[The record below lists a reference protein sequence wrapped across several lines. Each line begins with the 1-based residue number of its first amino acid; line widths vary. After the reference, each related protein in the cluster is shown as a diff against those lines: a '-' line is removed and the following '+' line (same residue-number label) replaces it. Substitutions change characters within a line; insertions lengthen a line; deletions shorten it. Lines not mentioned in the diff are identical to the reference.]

1 VSTADWSA
9 AAPSAEDI
17 ARLAETALAALPEPV
32 RAAAGGIV
40 IRVAE
45 LAEDETLDAPGI
57 EDPLELTGLYSG
69 IALTQ
74 RSVEDTGVLPDE
86 IWLYRRAILDE
97 WAARGDV
104 ALDAL
109 VAHVLVHELAHHF
122 GWSDADIAAVD
133 DWRL

>member
-1 VSTADWSA
+1 MGRWGI
-9 AAPSAEDI
+9 AAPSAEAFEDM
-17 ARLAETALAALPEPV
+17 AEAALGALPEPF
-32 RAAAGGIV
+32 RSPAGDVV

-45 LAEDETLDAPGI
+45 VADEETLAALGI
-57 EDPLELTGLYSG
+57 EDPFGLTGLYHG
-69 IALTQ
+69 VARTE
-74 RSVEDTGVLPDE
+74 RSVEDWGVLPDE

-104 ALDAL
+104 ALDDL

>member
-1 VSTADWSA
+1 MADRSA
-9 AAPSAEDI
+9 VAPSAEDI
-17 ARLAETALAALPEPV
+17 ARLAEAALAALPAPF

-40 IRVAE
+40 IRVAD
-45 LAEDETLDAPGI
+45 LAEDETLDALGI

-69 IALTQ
+69 IALTE
-74 RSVEDTGVLPDE
+74 RSVEDAGVLPDE